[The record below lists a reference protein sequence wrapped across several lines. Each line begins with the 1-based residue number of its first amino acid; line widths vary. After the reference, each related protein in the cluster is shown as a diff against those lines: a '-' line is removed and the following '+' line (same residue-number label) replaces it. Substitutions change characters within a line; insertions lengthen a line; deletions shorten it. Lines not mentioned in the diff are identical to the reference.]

1 MYRIDIHSIETGE
14 RVDHATASSGS
25 THNQRSDIAER
36 MIRTYYAGCVEDY
49 YVVEYEIQEDG
60 SAVLLNKY
68 RV

>member
-1 MYRIDIHSIETGE
+1 MYRIDIHSIETGL
-14 RVDHATASSGS
+14 RVDHGMASSDS

-36 MIRTYYAGCVEDY
+36 MIRTYYAGSIEDY

-60 SAVLLNKY
+60 SAQLLNKY